1 MARQSSSL
9 KSFIYKDEC
18 YFYSKKR
25 IKTLRLRLNERGEFV
40 LSIPYFCTFKSVYEF
55 LDKSSSWM
63 NEAKKR
69 FEKKAL
75 KDDELIFLA
84 KKYKIIFDENA
95 KKTYFD
101 KDKILCQNKAKLDLF
116 LRQNAKKIFTFY
128 LKKWSQKTGL
138 FYTHLSIKNM
148 KTRWGSCNHNKAY
161 INLNLKLIQKSLNA
175 IEYVVLHEICH
186 LKFPNHS
193 KEFYDFIEYFMSDFR
208 QREKEF
214 LS

>member
-9 KSFIYKDEC
+9 KSFIYKNEC
-18 YFYSKKR
+18 YFYTKKR
-25 IKTLRLRLNERGEFV
+25 IKSLRLRLNEKGEFI
-40 LSIPYFCTFKSVYEF
+40 LSIPYFCTFKNVYEF
-55 LDKSSSWM
+55 LDKSSFWI
-63 NEAKKR
+63 NEAKER
-69 FEKKAL
+69 FYKKAL
-75 KDDELIFLA
+75 KNDELIFLS
-84 KKYKIIFDENA
+84 KKYKIIFDENT

-101 KDKILCQNKAKLDLF
+101 KDNIITPNKMKLDLF
-116 LRQNAKKIFTFY
+116 LKQNAKKIFTFY

-161 INLNLKLIQKSLNA
+161 INLNLKLIQKSLKA
-175 IEYVVLHEICH
+175 IEYVILHELSHI
-186 LKFPNHS
+186 KYPNHS
-193 KEFYDFIEYFMSDFR
+193 KEFYTFMEHFMSDFR

>member
-18 YFYSKKR
+18 YFYTKKR
-25 IKTLRLRLNERGEFV
+25 IKSLRLRLNEKGEFV
-40 LSIPYFCTFKSVYEF
+40 LSIPYFCAFKSVYEF
-55 LDKSSSWM
+55 LDKSSVWIS
-63 NEAKKR
+63 ETKKR
-69 FEKKAL
+69 FHKKAL

-84 KKYKIIFDENA
+84 KKYKIIFDENV

-101 KDKILCQNKAKLDLF
+101 KDKIVSIDKVRLDLF
-116 LRQNAKKIFTFY
+116 LRQNAKKIFSFY
-128 LKKWSQKTGL
+128 LKKWSKKTGL
-138 FYTHLSIKNM
+138 LCTHLSIKTM

-161 INLNLKLIQKSLNA
+161 INLNLKLLQKSLKA
-175 IEYVVLHEICH
+175 IDYVILHEISH

-193 KEFYDFIEYFMSDFR
+193 KEFYAFIEYFMSDFR

>member
-18 YFYSKKR
+18 YFYSKKC

-63 NEAKKR
+63 NEAKIR
-69 FEKKAL
+69 FEKKVL

-101 KDKILCQNKAKLDLF
+101 KDKIL
-116 LRQNAKKIFTFY
+116 
-128 LKKWSQKTGL
+128 
-138 FYTHLSIKNM
+138 
-148 KTRWGSCNHNKAY
+148 
-161 INLNLKLIQKSLNA
+161 
-175 IEYVVLHEICH
+175 
-186 LKFPNHS
+186 
-193 KEFYDFIEYFMSDFR
+193 
-208 QREKEF
+208 
-214 LS
+214 

>member
-84 KKYKIIFDENA
+84 KKYKIIFDENV

-101 KDKILCQNKAKLDLF
+101 KDKIICQNKAKLDLF
-116 LRQNAKKIFTFY
+116 LRQNAKRFLLFI
-128 LKKWSQKTGL
+128 LKNGVKKQV
-138 FYTHLSIKNM
+138 Y
-148 KTRWGSCNHNKAY
+148 
-161 INLNLKLIQKSLNA
+161 
-175 IEYVVLHEICH
+175 
-186 LKFPNHS
+186 
-193 KEFYDFIEYFMSDFR
+193 FIR
-208 QREKEF
+208 I
-214 LS
+214 

>member
-84 KKYKIIFDENA
+84 KKYKIIFDEN
-95 KKTYFD
+95 
-101 KDKILCQNKAKLDLF
+101 
-116 LRQNAKKIFTFY
+116 
-128 LKKWSQKTGL
+128 
-138 FYTHLSIKNM
+138 
-148 KTRWGSCNHNKAY
+148 
-161 INLNLKLIQKSLNA
+161 
-175 IEYVVLHEICH
+175 V
-186 LKFPNHS
+186 
-193 KEFYDFIEYFMSDFR
+193 
-208 QREKEF
+208 
-214 LS
+214 

>member
-18 YFYSKKR
+18 YFYVKKR
-25 IKTLRLRLNERGEFV
+25 IKSLRLRLNERGELV
-40 LSIPYFCTFKSVYEF
+40 LSMPYFCTFKNVYEF
-55 LDKSSSWM
+55 LDKSSSWIS
-63 NEAKKR
+63 EAKKR
-69 FEKKAL
+69 FYQKAL
-75 KDDELIFLA
+75 KEDEIIFLA

-101 KDKILCQNKAKLDLF
+101 KDSIITPSKVKLDLF

-128 LKKWSQKTGL
+128 LKKWSLKIGVN
-138 FYTHLSIKNM
+138 FTHLSIKNM

-161 INLNLKLIQKSLNA
+161 INLNLKLLQKSLKA
-175 IEYVVLHEICH
+175 IEYVILHELSHI
-186 LKFPNHS
+186 KYPNHS
-193 KEFYDFIEYFMSDFR
+193 KEFYTFMEHFMSDFR

>member
-18 YFYSKKR
+18 YFYSKKC
-25 IKTLRLRLNERGEFV
+25 IKTLRLRLNEKGEFV

-101 KDKILCQNKAKLDLF
+101 KDKIICQNKAKLDLF

-128 LKKWSQKTGL
+128 LKKWSKKTGL

-161 INLNLKLIQKSLNA
+161 INLNLKLIQKSLRA
-175 IEYVVLHEICH
+175 
-186 LKFPNHS
+186 
-193 KEFYDFIEYFMSDFR
+193 
-208 QREKEF
+208 
-214 LS
+214 

>member
-1 MARQSSSL
+1 MARKNSSL

-25 IKTLRLRLNERGEFV
+25 IKTLRLRLNERGEFI
-40 LSIPYFCTFKSVYEF
+40 LNIPYFCTFKNVYEF
-55 LDKSSSWM
+55 LDKSSFWM

-69 FEKKAL
+69 FYQKVL
-75 KDDELIFLA
+75 KEDDLIFLA

-101 KDKILCQNKAKLDLF
+101 KDEIICKNKAKLDLF
-116 LRQNAKKIFTFY
+116 LKQNAKKIFTFY
-128 LKKWSQKTGL
+128 LKKWSKKTGL
-138 FYTHLSIKNM
+138 CYTHLSIKTM

-161 INLNLKLIQKSLNA
+161 INLNLKLLQKSLRG
-175 IEYVVLHEICH
+175 IEYVILHEISH
-186 LKFPNHS
+186 LKFPNHC
-193 KEFYDFIEYFMSDFR
+193 KEFYDFIGHFMSDFR

>member
-40 LSIPYFCTFKSVYEF
+40 LSIPYFCTFKNVYEF

-75 KDDELIFLA
+75 KDDDVGGKIKCRKRKIKCRIFA
-84 KKYKIIFDENA
+84 TN
-95 KKTYFD
+95 
-101 KDKILCQNKAKLDLF
+101 
-116 LRQNAKKIFTFY
+116 Y
-128 LKKWSQKTGL
+128 LS
-138 FYTHLSIKNM
+138 F
-148 KTRWGSCNHNKAY
+148 
-161 INLNLKLIQKSLNA
+161 NLKLKL
-175 IEYVVLHEICH
+175 
-186 LKFPNHS
+186 
-193 KEFYDFIEYFMSDFR
+193 
-208 QREKEF
+208 
-214 LS
+214 

>member
-55 LDKSSSWM
+55 LDKSNSWM

-84 KKYKIIFDENA
+84 KNIK
-95 KKTYFD
+95 
-101 KDKILCQNKAKLDLF
+101 LF
-116 LRQNAKKIFTFY
+116 L
-128 LKKWSQKTGL
+128 
-138 FYTHLSIKNM
+138 M
-148 KTRWGSCNHNKAY
+148 KMPK
-161 INLNLKLIQKSLNA
+161 KLIFIK
-175 IEYVVLHEICH
+175 I
-186 LKFPNHS
+186 KFFVKIKQN
-193 KEFYDFIEYFMSDFR
+193 
-208 QREKEF
+208 
-214 LS
+214 

>member
-84 KKYKIIFDENA
+84 KKYKIIFDENV
-95 KKTYFD
+95 KKAYFD
-101 KDKILCQNKAKLDLF
+101 KDKIICQNKAKLDLF
-116 LRQNAKKIFTFY
+116 L
-128 LKKWSQKTGL
+128 
-138 FYTHLSIKNM
+138 
-148 KTRWGSCNHNKAY
+148 
-161 INLNLKLIQKSLNA
+161 
-175 IEYVVLHEICH
+175 
-186 LKFPNHS
+186 
-193 KEFYDFIEYFMSDFR
+193 
-208 QREKEF
+208 
-214 LS
+214 